1 MARAYSQDLRDRVV
15 GSVTGGRSRRKT
27 AALFGVSVASV
38 VKWSQRFQTT
48 GSAAAK
54 PMGGHRPRVLAG
66 ERDWLLAR
74 IAEKPDLTLRAIVA
88 ELAGRG
94 VVASYGAVW
103 AFAREA
109 ITFKKS
115 LHASEQDRAAVARH
129 RARWKKHQDRL
140 DPKRLVFIDETP
152 AFAGAG
158 SGPRP
163 T

>member
-1 MARAYSQDLRDRVV
+1 MARAYSQDLRERVV
-15 GSVTGGRSRRKT
+15 ASVTGGRSRRKT
-27 AALFGVSVASV
+27 AVLFGVSVASV

-54 PMGGHRPRVLAG
+54 PMGGHRPRVLTG

-103 AFAREA
+103 AFFAREA
-109 ITFKKS
+109 ITFKKKS
-115 LHASEQDRAAVARH
+115 ARQRAGPRRH
-129 RARWKKHQDRL
+129 RPPSRPVEEA
-140 DPKRLVFIDETP
+140 
-152 AFAGAG
+152 
-158 SGPRP
+158 SGPA
-163 T
+163 